1 MAHIC
6 VFCGARTGN
15 NPLYMEV
22 AYQLGEEITK
32 RWHTLVYGGGSRG
45 LMWAV
50 AAGTINQWWH
60 AIGIIP
66 KFLEK
71 KEREGQSFT
80 ESEVIYVDSM
90 DERKRLLFEKSDAII
105 TLPGWAG
112 TMDEFFEVLTL
123 RQLEQHEK
131 PLGILNIEN
140 YYTPLIEYMRRMVES
155 GFLSVGDIEILIV
168 REDIESLLNR
178 MGL

>member
-1 MAHIC
+1 
-6 VFCGARTGN
+6 
-15 NPLYMEV
+15 MEV

-50 AAGTINQWWH
+50 AAGIINQWWH

-90 DERKRLLFEKSDAII
+90 DE
-105 TLPGWAG
+105 
-112 TMDEFFEVLTL
+112 
-123 RQLEQHEK
+123 
-131 PLGILNIEN
+131 
-140 YYTPLIEYMRRMVES
+140 S

-178 MGL
+178 MEL